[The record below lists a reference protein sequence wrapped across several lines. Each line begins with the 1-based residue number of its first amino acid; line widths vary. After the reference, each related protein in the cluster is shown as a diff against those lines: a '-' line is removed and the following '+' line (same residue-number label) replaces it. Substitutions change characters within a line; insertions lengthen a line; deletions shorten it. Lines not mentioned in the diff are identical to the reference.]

1 MDLEVSMKK
10 KKITGKQIKL
20 IINLISIAIFAFSYF
35 YVYTGY
41 ITKTEAA
48 NQEIDRVQ
56 KSMDNREKEISEEDT
71 VLPILEDTNT
81 QINDIIGGYP
91 VKIAKEDNFMFIE
104 EMEKALYISF
114 SSIAVNDST
123 EVHQTILPIRNED
136 GTEVIQAVT
145 NTNDEVPVAQ
155 AEGVT
160 DKDNNAATTD
170 NLEESI
176 LSEDTATEGVAQ
188 VTEVPEVAK
197 VETMTGM
204 QTIVSMNFS
213 TTYNNFKKLV
223 EYIKNYPDKTVIDS
237 ASVSYD
243 SSTGN
248 LTGSLV
254 IKRFSLTGTG
264 KVYVE
269 PYIDDINIGTDNI
282 FGTNPEPTDIIEP
295 TETTP

>member
-1 MDLEVSMKK
+1 MKK
-10 KKITGKQIKL
+10 KKITGQQIKL
-20 IINLISIAIFAFSYF
+20 IINLISIAIFAFAYF

-41 ITKTEAA
+41 VTKTEAA
-48 NQEIDRVQ
+48 NQEIGLVK
-56 KSMDNREKEISEEDT
+56 KSMDNRESEISEEDT
-71 VLPILEDTNT
+71 VLPKLEDTNT
-81 QINDIIGGYP
+81 QINKVIEGYP

-104 EMEKALYISF
+104 EMEKALYINF
-114 SSIAVNDST
+114 SSIVVNDST
-123 EVHQTILPIRNED
+123 EVHRTILPIRNED
-136 GTEVIQAVT
+136 GTEVIQTVT
-145 NTNDEVPVAQ
+145 ATKDEVPVTQDA
-155 AEGVT
+155 GVA
-160 DKDNNAATTD
+160 DKDNSAATTD

-176 LSEDTATEGVAQ
+176 LSEDTATEGAAQ
-188 VTEVPEVAK
+188 VPEEPK
-197 VETMTGM
+197 VETMVGM

-237 ASVSYD
+237 AAVSYD

-264 KVYVE
+264 KVYEE

-282 FGTNPEPTDIIEP
+282 FGTNPEPKDIIESTDIIEP